1 MDHIPMSRSHQGN
14 ETLVESLLL
23 VGEVVVWTADGAP
36 WVVENGSDDK
46 DEGFDGFSHGSSRPE
61 HTLRPFDARDLPPHL
76 GLDGIVRPK
85 TVCKGSR
92 YKNLFVPVDEL
103 EKLMTKSNLAAD
115 PLMTMTPG
123 QKSGVRTPG

>member
-36 WVVENGSDDK
+36 WVVENSSEDDE
-46 DEGFDGFSHGSSRPE
+46 DGGFDGFSHGSSRPE
-61 HTLRPFDARDLPPHL
+61 RTLRPFDARDLPPHL

-85 TVCKGSR
+85 TMCLKA
-92 YKNLFVPVDEL
+92 LD
-103 EKLMTKSNLAAD
+103 TKICLYQWTSS
-115 PLMTMTPG
+115 
-123 QKSGVRTPG
+123 KI